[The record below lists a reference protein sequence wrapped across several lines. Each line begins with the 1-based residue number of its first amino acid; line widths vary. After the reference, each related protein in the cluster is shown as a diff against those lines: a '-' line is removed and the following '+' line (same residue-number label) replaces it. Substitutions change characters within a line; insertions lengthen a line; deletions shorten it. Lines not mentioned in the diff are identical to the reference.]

1 MKKTLAIVLS
11 IVMLLALTLTGC
23 SSEKDE
29 LIGTWMGSIDITD
42 YMNEAFAE
50 SDPLAAE
57 YLQISNFT
65 IRYYLIFNEDDT
77 CALEVD
83 ETDLEDSFNQ
93 MLVEIEEGLRR
104 YLEDEI
110 AAMGVDMTVD
120 EVMELSGTSL
130 DQLMAESFT
139 PDMYKE
145 MVEEMESQGNFKV
158 KDGKL
163 MMSESLST
171 QPDPNVYELYSL
183 AGNTLTIDKGNS
195 SMDGD
200 MEDLIYPM
208 VLQKVS

>member
-11 IVMLLALTLTGC
+11 MVMLLALTLTGC

-50 SDPLAAE
+50 NDPLVAE

-83 ETDLEDSFNQ
+83 ESSLEESFNQ

-130 DQLMAESFT
+130 DQLMAESFS
-139 PDMYKE
+139 PDIYKD
-145 MVEEMESQGNFKV
+145 MVEEMESQGNYKV

-171 QPDPNVYELYSL
+171 QPDSSVYELYSL

>member
-50 SDPLAAE
+50 NDPLVAE

-83 ETDLEDSFNQ
+83 ESSLEESFNQ

-130 DQLMAESFT
+130 DQLMAESFS
-139 PDMYKE
+139 PDIYKE
-145 MVEEMESQGNFKV
+145 MVEEMESQGNYMV

-171 QPDPNVYELYSL
+171 QPDSSVYELYSL